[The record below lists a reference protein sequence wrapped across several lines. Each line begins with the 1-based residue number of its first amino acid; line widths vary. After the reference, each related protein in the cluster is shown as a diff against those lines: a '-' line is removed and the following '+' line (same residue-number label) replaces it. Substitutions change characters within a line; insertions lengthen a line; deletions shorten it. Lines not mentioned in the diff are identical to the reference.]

1 MWEDLKL
8 TGGEQPIYRQLAE
21 AIAERIARGEIAVGD
36 RLPPQRAFAKA
47 LGINLTTVTRAFSSL
62 QRSGLV
68 ESRSGRGT
76 LVINAE
82 LGGRSSNSTFQS
94 SPSEDSGLIDLT
106 VNRPATPA
114 YLDALATLL
123 PRLSR
128 DRRYPSVQDYH
139 PPEGPSWAREAVA
152 QWLAPI
158 AGGGDPTRLILTEG
172 AQQGLACVLSAIA
185 KPGDLILSDIVTYQ
199 GISALCRSLS
209 LELRGIA
216 MDDGGMNPDALDE
229 ACRAARPRAVILV
242 PTFHN
247 PTTVTLSQD
256 RRDALVAVARRHK
269 TLLIEDDVYGP
280 LLDDRPPS
288 IATLEPDLTIH
299 ISGLSKCVAPG
310 LRLGF
315 VAAPR
320 ALAADIAMA
329 LRTNCWCVSPLTC
342 LIGTL
347 LIEDG
352 VLSDIIARQK
362 TELRLRQAIVAD
374 QMRDFDIQAADTCT
388 HAWLTLPEPWRVAAF
403 VQAVHRGGVGV
414 LPADAFTVGRGAAPH
429 AVRINVGA
437 ARSRSDLAKAL
448 GIIAAVLRS
457 RHQHLPD
464 AI

>member
-1 MWEDLKL
+1 MWDDLKL
-8 TGGEQPIYRQLAE
+8 TEDGQPIYRQLAE
-21 AIAERIARGEIAVGD
+21 AIAERIACGDIAVGD

-47 LGINLTTVTRAFSSL
+47 LGINLTTVTRAFSRL

-68 ESRSGRGT
+68 ESRPGRGT

-82 LGGRSSNSTFQS
+82 AGAANTAFRSA
-94 SPSEDSGLIDLT
+94 PSEEGGLIDLT

-139 PPEGPSWAREAVA
+139 PPEGPSWARAAAA
-152 QWLAPI
+152 QWLAPV
-158 AGGGDPTRLILTEG
+158 AGGGDPQRLVLTDG
-172 AQQGLACVLSAIA
+172 AQHALACVLSAIA
-185 KPGDLILSDIVTYQ
+185 KPGDVILSDSVTYQ
-199 GISALCRSLS
+199 GIGALCRSLS
-209 LELRGIA
+209 LELRGVA
-216 MDDGGMNPDALDE
+216 MDGGGMRPDALAD
-229 ACRAARPRAVILV
+229 ACREARPRAVILV

-247 PTTVTLSQD
+247 PTTITLSPD
-256 RRDALVAVARRHK
+256 RRDALVAVARRHN
-269 TLLIEDDVYGP
+269 TLIIEDDVYGP
-280 LLDDRPPS
+280 LLDHRPQS
-288 IATLEPDLTIH
+288 IAAMEPDLTVH

-310 LRLGF
+310 LRLAF

-320 ALAADIAMA
+320 ALVADIAMA
-329 LRTNCWCVSPLTC
+329 LRISCWCVSPLSC

-362 TELRLRQAIVAD
+362 AELRLRQAIVAE
-374 QMRDFDIQAADTCT
+374 QLRGFDVQAADTCT

-403 VQAVHRGGVGV
+403 VQAVQRGGVGV
-414 LPADAFTVGRGAAPH
+414 LPADAFTVGRGAAAH

-448 GIIAAVLRS
+448 GIIAAILRS

-464 AI
+464 VI